1 MTTREAFEAW
11 DHKVFALPDRYYT
24 PLYQGDF
31 PSIDVKARWRTW
43 QAATD
48 AALERAADEVSIVDS
63 KTWFENQSMFGV
75 ACRKAIRALKDA
87 E

>member
-1 MTTREAFEAW
+1 MTTREAFEAYIKA
-11 DHKVFALPDRYYT
+11 H
-24 PLYQGDF
+24 QSGDC
-31 PSIDVKARWRTW
+31 WNLW